1 MIKKN
6 ILFVI
11 IAILLFGCGPNKKD
25 MNYIKDYMIQCSS
38 DLIHLQLEKGIKTKD
53 FNFQDNKFT
62 LQIDTTGKP
71 VFLIDSN
78 YSNSMNINYNE
89 HKYEVI
95 LNNAEIKV
103 RPKE

>member
-6 ILFVI
+6 ILFII
-11 IAILLFGCGPNKKD
+11 IAILFFSCGPKKED

-53 FNFQDNKFT
+53 FSFQDKKFT

-71 VFLIDSN
+71 VFLINDN
-78 YSNSMNINYNE
+78 YTNSMVFNYNE
-89 HKYEVI
+89 HKFKVV
-95 LNNAEIKV
+95 LNKSEIKV
-103 RPKE
+103 FQIE